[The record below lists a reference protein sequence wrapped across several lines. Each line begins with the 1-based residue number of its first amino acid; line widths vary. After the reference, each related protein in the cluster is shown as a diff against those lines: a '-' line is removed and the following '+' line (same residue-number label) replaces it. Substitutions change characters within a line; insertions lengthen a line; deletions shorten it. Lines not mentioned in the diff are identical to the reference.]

1 MREYQTVVEAI
12 LMHAEEQPDKLAVA
26 FKEEKLS
33 YKELARQIRSA
44 AGILKQDFHI
54 EKGDLVMLSA
64 MSKPEY
70 IVALFAIQY
79 LNAVTVPIDKNAKTE
94 NICDVYDFIVPKL
107 ILTDAK
113 VELANQYSLKEF
125 YEKVKGRTDA
135 ELPYHLPDMD
145 QLAEMLF
152 TTGTTGKPKGGMHSY
167 ATIRAIVLNNWHGAG
182 MEKDDV
188 ILLPLPL
195 NHSVGMR
202 EIRTAFYLGAT
213 VILQNG
219 FVIAKELENNI
230 RKYHCTALISVPAS
244 IETVYRQMKEK
255 FSEVMGG
262 LRYMEIGAGSLS
274 YDMKIKLP
282 KLLPHT
288 RIVNTWG
295 STETG
300 GAIFLDLTAH
310 PDKLTSLG
318 KPVSGIEVR
327 AVDSDGRA
335 VAARDMDTAGRLEVR
350 GSMQMI
356 GYYHNPEITKETL
369 IDGWLR
375 TNDMVYF
382 DAAGFVYMLGRADDI
397 INVGGEKVSPIEVE
411 NIASEFDEIRECAC
425 IGVDDPDG
433 ILGQVPV
440 LYYVPEKTE
449 VDHGRC
455 MKFLSE
461 KMEKYKLP
469 HRLIPIEEL
478 PRNRMKKLR
487 RGDLK
492 ALWMENKGEVV
503 TNAVLSAIFNRHSV
517 REFTDR
523 EIPHAELEAIVKA
536 GIQAPTGMNLQT
548 WRFTVLTKQEDIAHL
563 KEVLTQKANEKKTKL
578 YGFCSPVAVILISND
593 RRNRDGLQDSSCAAE
608 NIMLA
613 AASLGIGSVWN
624 NAMYGLCEDEEVRSF
639 LTEYGIPGGH
649 DVHAAILLG
658 YPKEEPM
665 QVKRNKNVIHW
676 I

>member
-255 FSEVMGG
+255 FS
-262 LRYMEIGAGSLS
+262 SQ
-274 YDMKIKLP
+274 K
-282 KLLPHT
+282 
-288 RIVNTWG
+288 VNQQ
-295 STETG
+295 
-300 GAIFLDLTAH
+300 
-310 PDKLTSLG
+310 
-318 KPVSGIEVR
+318 R
-327 AVDSDGRA
+327 
-335 VAARDMDTAGRLEVR
+335 
-350 GSMQMI
+350 
-356 GYYHNPEITKETL
+356 
-369 IDGWLR
+369 
-375 TNDMVYF
+375 
-382 DAAGFVYMLGRADDI
+382 
-397 INVGGEKVSPIEVE
+397 
-411 NIASEFDEIRECAC
+411 
-425 IGVDDPDG
+425 
-433 ILGQVPV
+433 
-440 LYYVPEKTE
+440 
-449 VDHGRC
+449 
-455 MKFLSE
+455 
-461 KMEKYKLP
+461 
-469 HRLIPIEEL
+469 
-478 PRNRMKKLR
+478 
-487 RGDLK
+487 
-492 ALWMENKGEVV
+492 VV
-503 TNAVLSAIFNRHSV
+503 F
-517 REFTDR
+517 
-523 EIPHAELEAIVKA
+523 
-536 GIQAPTGMNLQT
+536 
-548 WRFTVLTKQEDIAHL
+548 
-563 KEVLTQKANEKKTKL
+563 
-578 YGFCSPVAVILISND
+578 
-593 RRNRDGLQDSSCAAE
+593 
-608 NIMLA
+608 
-613 AASLGIGSVWN
+613 
-624 NAMYGLCEDEEVRSF
+624 
-639 LTEYGIPGGH
+639 
-649 DVHAAILLG
+649 
-658 YPKEEPM
+658 
-665 QVKRNKNVIHW
+665 
-676 I
+676 